1 MPEITPNTIILVSE
15 DVLVQELPD
24 GELVLL
30 SLEDENYFGL
40 DEVGGRCWAEL
51 ASGARIGDIVERLG
65 GEYDVEPGALTK
77 DIMDLVQNLVDAGLA
92 SVEDA

>member
-1 MPEITPNTIILVSE
+1 MPEITPNTIVLLSE

-30 SLEDENYFGL
+30 SLADENYFGL

-51 ASGARIGDIVERLG
+51 ASATPIGDIVDRLS
-65 GEYDVEPGALTK
+65 GEYEVEPGTLKK
-77 DIMDLVQNLVDAGLA
+77 DIMDLVQHLVDAGLA